1 MTELASTLLSKL
13 VDINWELNN
22 NDYPEPV
29 KIAIVERYW
38 KIRDELIEVMGEKE
52 FITFMEHGRRMFAP
66 AD

>member
-22 NDYPEPV
+22 NDYPESV

-38 KIRDELIEVMGEKE
+38 KIRDELIEEMGEKE

-66 AD
+66 TD